1 MAGRLARLRLAM
13 RWARRELRGG
23 LRGFWV
29 FLGCLA
35 LGVGAIAA
43 VQSTATGIHTGL
55 REDGRAILGGDLALR
70 VIFHQ
75 ATEQQRAWLDST
87 ADVSAA
93 VEMRAMARAPDA
105 AATTLIE
112 LKAVDDSYP
121 LYGTFELD
129 GAGDLQEA
137 LQQREGLWGAA
148 VDRTVLDRLGLSVGD
163 RLRIGEATLAIR
175 SVIEREP
182 DRASGA
188 NFAIGPRVMVARGAM
203 AETGLLQPGSMIYT
217 HYKLRLPEGVSADAY
232 RERLNARFPDAGW
245 RVRDFTEAAPAL
257 QGMIERLTMFLT
269 LVGLTALLVG
279 GVGIGNAVKAF
290 LDGKIA
296 TIATMKCLGAGGG
309 LVFATYF
316 LQVMLLASLGIAAGL
331 ALGAA
336 APVIVAGLVA
346 ELLPIPLRIGVY
358 PQALAAAAVFG
369 LLTAVTF
376 SLWPLARARD
386 IPAASLFRDRVAP
399 DRGWPRRGFI
409 LATAL
414 SGLCLAGFAV
424 VTAADPGLAAA
435 FVAAAIAALLLFRTV
450 AWLIIRGA
458 RRLGRPKRPDLRLA
472 LANLYRPGAPTVGV
486 VLSLGL
492 GLTVLV
498 AIALIEGNM
507 SRLVRDTMPRDAPA
521 FFFVDIQPD
530 QIEPFRMLVA
540 ETPGVSDIEAKPS
553 LRGRIVAANGIPAE
567 QALINPEH
575 AWLLRGDRGVSYAEE
590 PSGADRVIAGEWWPP
605 DYTGPPL
612 VSIYEDIGAAFGIG
626 VGDTLTVNIL
636 GRDIEAEIANLRDIE
651 WGSLNINFTMIF
663 TPATLEAAPH
673 TVIATVHADE
683 ATESRLVQAVAERF
697 PNVTAVRVRDALATV
712 NRVFA
717 EIGAAVRG
725 IAGVTLLAGTLV
737 LAGAIAAG
745 HSRRVY
751 EAVVLKVLGATRWDV
766 MRAFLLEYG
775 LMGLLAGLIAAAVGT
790 LAGWAVLTFVMNVE
804 WSFLAGAVALT
815 TLLSAAITIGF
826 GFVGTWLALGR
837 KAAPLLRNE

>member
-1 MAGRLARLRLAM
+1 MLGLAW
-13 RWARRELRGG
+13 RWSRRELRGG

-35 LGVGAIAA
+35 LGVAAIAA
-43 VQSTATGIHTGL
+43 VQSTATGIQTGL
-55 REDGRAILGGDLALR
+55 REDGRAILGGDLSIR

-75 ATEQQRAWLDST
+75 ATAEQRAWLDST

-93 VEMRAMARAPDA
+93 VEMRSMARARDG

-112 LKAVDDSYP
+112 LKAVDDAYP
-121 LYGTFELD
+121 LYGSVALEGTGSLD
-129 GAGDLQEA
+129 DA
-137 LQQREGLWGAA
+137 LSRRDGRWGAA
-148 VDRTVLDRLGLSVGD
+148 VDRTVLDRLGLALGD
-163 RLRIGEATLAIR
+163 RLAIGEAEFDIR
-175 SVIEREP
+175 AVIEREP

-188 NFAIGPRVMVARGAM
+188 NFAIGPRVMVARAAM
-203 AETGLLQPGSMIYT
+203 DATGLLQPGSMIYT
-217 HYKLRLPEGVSADAY
+217 HYKLRLPEGVGTAAY
-232 RERLNARFPDAGW
+232 RARLNERFPDAGW
-245 RVRDFTEAAPAL
+245 RVRDFTDAAPAL
-257 QGMIERLTMFLT
+257 QRMIERLTMFLT

-296 TIATMKCLGAGGG
+296 TIATFKCLGAGGA
-309 LVFATYF
+309 LVFTTYF
-316 LQVMLLASLGIAAGL
+316 LQVMALAGLGIAVGL
-331 ALGAA
+331 AVGAA
-336 APVIVAGLVA
+336 APVLVAGLIA
-346 ELLPIPLRIGVY
+346 DLLPIPLRIGVY

-376 SLWPLARARD
+376 SLWPLARAREV
-386 IPAASLFRDRVAP
+386 PAASLFRDRVAP
-399 DRGWPRRGFI
+399 DHGWPRRGFVA
-409 LATAL
+409 ATAL
-414 SGLCLAGFAV
+414 SGLCLAGFAIA
-424 VTAADPGLAAA
+424 TAADPRLAAG
-435 FVAAAIAALLLFRTV
+435 FVAAAIAALLLFRTA
-450 AWLIIRGA
+450 AWLIIAAA
-458 RRLGRPKRPDLRLA
+458 RRAGRPRRADLRLA

-530 QIEPFRMLVA
+530 QIEPFRALVDD
-540 ETPGVSDIEAKPS
+540 TPGVGRVEAKPS
-553 LRGRIVAANGIPAE
+553 LRGRIVAANGVPAE
-567 QALINPEH
+567 EALVNPEH
-575 AWLLRGDRGVSYAEE
+575 GWLLQGDRGVSFAAE
-590 PSGADRVIAGEWWPP
+590 PRAADRVEAGEWWPA
-605 DYTGPPL
+605 DYRGPPL
-612 VSIYEDIGAAFGIG
+612 ISIYKDIAAAFDIG

-636 GRDIEAEIANLRDIE
+636 GREFQAEIANIRDIE

-663 TPATLEAAPH
+663 TPSTLQAAPH
-673 TVIATVHADE
+673 TYIATVHADE
-683 ATESRLVQAVAERF
+683 ATEGRLVPAVAERF
-697 PNVTAVRVRDALATV
+697 PNVTAVRVRDALSTV

-766 MRAFLLEYG
+766 ARAFLLEYG
-775 LMGLLAGLIAAAVGT
+775 LIGLLAGLIAAAIGT
-790 LAGWAVLTFVMNVE
+790 LAGWAVLTFVMQVE
-804 WSFLAGAVALT
+804 WTFLAGSVAVT
-815 TLLSAAITIGF
+815 TLLAAAITIGF
-826 GFVGTWLALGR
+826 GFVGTWWALGR